1 MPTSG
6 FTLTDGEVLQ
16 MNHMSAGAAMG
27 SFFLCSMIL
36 VVSGLVYRCPPA
48 RPALNRISFRLLLWT
63 MVMELLYD
71 ISYTVCVLLKEDDNR
86 GACTASVFGIFM
98 FVGITNYLVT
108 CVALNLCL
116 VLVFGVNV
124 LKLEK
129 WYIMGSF
136 AVGIFVPIVPAALG
150 KFGWDPLLSVCW
162 VTVEDPNS
170 RIVMF
175 VMALYLW
182 QLLSCLLATVFVG
195 ITLVTLYMQGRKRE
209 RSLNSGTR
217 VGQVTL
223 KEQVSSG
230 GESSENGT
238 KTGSKTK
245 ATATTTKTKQQ
256 KSASTRTFR
265 DQFISVA
272 IRVSAYPIALI
283 VVNAFIAFA
292 DLTISVHGDVDS
304 RGLYAIYVIYYFLY
318 GARGGIFAA
327 IALFVDPSLTRGVS
341 IMYKYWRNGGHVDT
355 SMPVSSGQRSDTQF
369 AGATS
374 TLHGGVLVTVELQE
388 FGNSTEH
395 LPKVSGAGEADYDRE
410 EEEEEVMDDKPDVEA
425 IDGTRFS
432 WKSPKED
439 VEAPAMTEGR
449 PATRFAK
456 KENKRAIAR
465 QRKLEAQAAF
475 EQATAQ
481 L

>member
-1 MPTSG
+1 K
-6 FTLTDGEVLQ
+6 
-16 MNHMSAGAAMG
+16 H
-27 SFFLCSMIL
+27 
-36 VVSGLVYRCPPA
+36 
-48 RPALNRISFRLLLWT
+48 
-63 MVMELLYD
+63 
-71 ISYTVCVLLKEDDNR
+71 DDNR

-129 WYIMGSF
+129 WYIIGSF
-136 AVGIFVPIVPAALG
+136 AIGIFVPIVPAALG

-162 VTVEDPNS
+162 VTVEDRDA
-170 RIVMF
+170 RILMF

-182 QLLSCLLATVFVG
+182 QLLSCLLATIFVA
-195 ITLVTLYMQGRKRE
+195 ITIVTLYMQGRSRE

-223 KEQVSSG
+223 KEQASSG

-238 KTGSKTK
+238 KHGSKTK
-245 ATATTTKTKQQ
+245 TSTTNQQ
-256 KSASTRTFR
+256 KSISTRTFR
-265 DQFISVA
+265 DQFIAVA

-283 VVNAFIAFA
+283 IVNAFIAFA
-292 DLTISVHGDVDS
+292 DLMISVHGDVDS

-369 AGATS
+369 AGVTS

-388 FGNSTEH
+388 FGSSAEH
-395 LPKVSGAGEADYDRE
+395 LPKVAGAPGAEHDRE
-410 EEEEEVMDDKPDVEA
+410 EEEEEDEVLDSKPDTGV
-425 IDGTRFS
+425 IDGSRFS
-432 WKSPKED
+432 WKGPRED
-439 VEAPAMTEGR
+439 VETPATAEER
-449 PATRFAK
+449 PSTRFAQ

-465 QRKLEAQAAF
+465 QRRLEAQAAF

>member
-1 MPTSG
+1 MAIT
-6 FTLTDGEVLQ
+6 
-16 MNHMSAGAAMG
+16 
-27 SFFLCSMIL
+27 
-36 VVSGLVYRCPPA
+36 Y
-48 RPALNRISFRLLLWT
+48 
-63 MVMELLYD
+63 
-71 ISYTVCVLLKEDDNR
+71 
-86 GACTASVFGIFM
+86 VF
-98 FVGITNYLVT
+98 
-108 CVALNLCL
+108 
-116 VLVFGVNV
+116 
-124 LKLEK
+124 
-129 WYIMGSF
+129 
-136 AVGIFVPIVPAALG
+136 
-150 KFGWDPLLSVCW
+150 
-162 VTVEDPNS
+162 
-170 RIVMF
+170 
-175 VMALYLW
+175 
-182 QLLSCLLATVFVG
+182 
-195 ITLVTLYMQGRKRE
+195 
-209 RSLNSGTR
+209 SL
-217 VGQVTL
+217 
-223 KEQVSSG
+223 
-230 GESSENGT
+230 
-238 KTGSKTK
+238 
-245 ATATTTKTKQQ
+245 
-256 KSASTRTFR
+256 
-265 DQFISVA
+265 D
-272 IRVSAYPIALI
+272 
-283 VVNAFIAFA
+283 
-292 DLTISVHGDVDS
+292 
-304 RGLYAIYVIYYFLY
+304 

-355 SMPVSSGQRSDTQF
+355 SMPISSGQRSDTQF

-410 EEEEEVMDDKPDVEA
+410 EEEEEVMDDKPNVEA